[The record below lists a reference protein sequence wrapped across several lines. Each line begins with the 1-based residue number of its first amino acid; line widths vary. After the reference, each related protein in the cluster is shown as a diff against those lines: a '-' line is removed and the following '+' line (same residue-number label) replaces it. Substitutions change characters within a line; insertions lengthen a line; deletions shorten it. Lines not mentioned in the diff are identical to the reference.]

1 MEIIKTPLKDC
12 LIVKSRKYG
21 DDRGFFLETFNQK
34 ILSEKGLDFDVKQV
48 NFARSS
54 KNVLRGLHFQK
65 EPYSQ
70 GKLIG
75 VVNGAVLDVV
85 ADLRPDSPTYLSY
98 FKLELSD
105 PDTLLYVP
113 RGFAHGYYTLED
125 NTIFHYAVDNFY
137 SPSNESGIRY
147 DDPMLNIDWELNTI
161 PIISN
166 KDLDQPYIK
175 L

>member
-1 MEIIKTPLKDC
+1 MEIIETPLKDC
-12 LIVKSRKYG
+12 VIVKSKKFG

-34 ILSEKGLDFDVKQV
+34 KLSEKGLDFEVKQV

-75 VVNGAVLDVV
+75 VVNGSVLDVV
-85 ADLRPDSPTYLSY
+85 ADLRPGSPTYLQY
-98 FKLELSD
+98 FKLELTN
-105 PDTLLYVP
+105 PDTLLFVP

-137 SPSNESGIRY
+137 SPEHEGGLRY
-147 DDPMLNIDWELNTI
+147 DDPVINIDWGFTDT

-166 KDLDQPYIK
+166 KDLQQPYLK